1 MCTASSIGAPSR
13 LRVTRL
19 MPIPRSEEHTS
30 ELQSR
35 SDLVCRLLLEKKKIK
50 YKKLTF
56 IGPIAAVVVTRL
68 LHVLST
74 KHARG
79 LVAHHRVDIYAACPS
94 RLATRHKESSLV

>member
-50 YKKLTF
+50 FLDEAGGTT
-56 IGPIAAVVVTRL
+56 GVDWAWWGHLRRL
-68 LHVLST
+68 LMCIQLVGRVSSTIVLCTVSRT
-74 KHARG
+74 SYHI
-79 LVAHHRVDIYAACPS
+79 LQCVPVDD
-94 RLATRHKESSLV
+94 